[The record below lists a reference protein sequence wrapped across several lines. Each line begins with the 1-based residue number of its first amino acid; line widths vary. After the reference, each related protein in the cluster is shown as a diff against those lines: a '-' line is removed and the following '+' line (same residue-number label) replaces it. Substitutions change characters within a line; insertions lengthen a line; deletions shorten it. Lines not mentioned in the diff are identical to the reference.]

1 MLMRRRVMMEEKN
14 NITVETWIFA
24 VVKYYLAIH
33 AVSVVNY
40 IGIIVVGYL
49 TNIIWLLPFISDN
62 IGYTARVMIS
72 MFIGTVIALFCLWE
86 ISKAGG
92 AKATVKRKFSKK
104 IAIWGNVI
112 AGALYCLTAL
122 PFINSSLSSLF
133 GIAYFPMLLVN
144 NNFWGVLIISPFI
157 VIIKILG
164 AFYGY
169 NNVILAQPT
178 LSVEKKEEAPKPRS
192 WKDSV
197 K

>member
-1 MLMRRRVMMEEKN
+1 MRRRVMMEEKN
-14 NITVETWIFA
+14 TITVETWIFA
-24 VVKYYLAIH
+24 VAKYYLAIH

-92 AKATVKRKFSKK
+92 AKATVKRKFSKN

-169 NNVILAQPT
+169 NNVVLAQPT
-178 LSVEKKEEAPKPRS
+178 LNVEKKEEAPKPRS